1 MTATSL
7 PKSPGPGDQ
16 TAATPDLAHRAS
28 RGTLMTVGAQWSRT
42 ALQLVSTVVL
52 ARLLAPADFGL
63 VAMVMAIV
71 GVADLIREF
80 GLSGAIVRL
89 REIDDAMW
97 AAIHRFSLGL
107 GIVFGGLAAAS
118 APLIAALYGEE
129 RLIGLSLALAPLVLV
144 NSVAMPL
151 QAGLQREL
159 RFGTIAI
166 VEIIAAVVGVA
177 AAITAAAL
185 GAGVWSLVLLPGVSA
200 LVRPIG
206 FLAIRRPSLA
216 PARPWRD
223 LRPVIGTGGSILGVE
238 LLNYAARNLDNVLIG
253 RTLGPA
259 VLGVYT
265 RAYALLMLPISQL
278 NGPLARVGLPVLS
291 RLRDDEDAYRR
302 YVRAAMLVVAYAAV
316 PTFALLA
323 ALAGPLV
330 LVVLG
335 DAWIEAAP
343 IFALLAI
350 GGVAQALGNVSGWL
364 YVSLGRAHRQLVY
377 FAVTKPL
384 VIAAFVVGLMWN
396 GVHGLAL
403 LSSLLACVLLV
414 PGFLL
419 AIRGTFV
426 TAADVFLPVLR
437 PVLLAP
443 FAFAAA
449 AAVSALL
456 ADFPFL
462 ALAAGGL
469 AGAAVFVLALLIPAY
484 RRDVRR
490 IVDVVSRARRSR

>member
-1 MTATSL
+1 MTAPPL
-7 PKSPGPGDQ
+7 P
-16 TAATPDLAHRAS
+16 AAAPESTPDLAHRAS

-89 REIDDAMW
+89 REIDAAMW

-107 GIVFGGLAAAS
+107 GIVAGGLAAAS
-118 APLIAALYGEE
+118 APLVAALYGEQ
-129 RLIGLSLALAPLVLV
+129 RLIGLTLALAPLVLV

-166 VEIIAAVVGVA
+166 VEIVAAAFGVA

-200 LVRPIG
+200 LVRLIG
-206 FLAIRRPSLA
+206 FLGIRRPPLA

-253 RTLGPA
+253 RALGAA

-302 YVRAAMLVVAYAAV
+302 YVRAAMLVIAYAAI
-316 PTFALLA
+316 PTFALAA

-330 LVVLG
+330 HVLLG
-335 DAWIEAAP
+335 DAWADAAP

-350 GGVAQALGNVSGWL
+350 AGAAQALGNVSGWL

-377 FAVTKPL
+377 FAATKPL
-384 VIAAFVVGLMWN
+384 VIAAFAVGLMWN

-403 LSSLLACVLLV
+403 LYGLVSCALLV

-426 TAADVFLPVLR
+426 RAADVFLPVLR

-456 ADFPFL
+456 AETPFL
-462 ALAAGGL
+462 ALGAGAL
-469 AGAAVFVLALLIPAY
+469 AGAAVFAVALLIPAY
-484 RRDVRR
+484 RRDATR
-490 IVDVVSRARRSR
+490 IVDVVARARRSR

>member
-1 MTATSL
+1 MIEPPATA
-7 PKSPGPGDQ
+7 PPV
-16 TAATPDLAHRAS
+16 AADTDLAHRAS
-28 RGTLMTVGAQWSRT
+28 RGTLVTVGAQWSRT
-42 ALQLVSTVVL
+42 ALQLLSTVAL

-89 REIDDAMW
+89 REIDVGMW
-97 AAIHRFSLGL
+97 AAIHRFSLAL
-107 GIVFGGLAAAS
+107 GILAGGLAAAS
-118 APLIAALYGEE
+118 APLIAALYGEQ
-129 RLIGLSLALAPLVLV
+129 RLIGLTLALAPLVLV

-151 QAGLQREL
+151 QAGLQRDL
-159 RFGTIAI
+159 RFGTIAL
-166 VEIIAAVVGVA
+166 VEIVAAAVGVA
-177 AAITAAAL
+177 AAITAAVV
-185 GAGVWSLVLLPGVSA
+185 GAGVWSLVLLPGGSA
-200 LVRPIG
+200 LVRLGG
-206 FLAIRRPSLA
+206 FLVVRRPPLA
-216 PARPWRD
+216 RARPWRE

-238 LLNYAARNLDNVLIG
+238 LLNYAARNLDNVFIG
-253 RTLGPA
+253 RALGPA

-278 NGPLARVGLPVLS
+278 NGPLARVGLPVLA

-302 YVRAAMLVVAYAAV
+302 YVRAAMLVIAYAAI

-330 LVVLG
+330 HVLLG
-335 DAWIEAAP
+335 DAWAAAAP
-343 IFALLAI
+343 IFALLALA
-350 GGVAQALGNVSGWL
+350 GAAQALGNVSGWL
-364 YVSLGRAHRQLVY
+364 YVSLGRAHRQLAY
-377 FAVTKPL
+377 FAATKPL

-403 LSSLLACVLLV
+403 LYGLVSCALLV

-426 TAADVFLPVLR
+426 SAADVFLPVLR

-443 FAFAAA
+443 FAFTAA

-456 ADFPFL
+456 SATPFL
-462 ALAAGGL
+462 ALGAGALAGG
-469 AGAAVFVLALLIPAY
+469 AVFAVALLIPAY
-484 RRDVRR
+484 RRDATR
-490 IVDVVSRARRSR
+490 IVDVVARARRSR

>member
-1 MTATSL
+1 MTAT
-7 PKSPGPGDQ
+7 PTRPA
-16 TAATPDLAHRAS
+16 AATPDLAHRAS

-89 REIDDAMW
+89 REIDDGMW

-107 GIVFGGLAAAS
+107 GIVAGGLAAAS

-129 RLIGLSLALAPLVLV
+129 RLVGLTLALAPLVLV

-151 QAGLQREL
+151 QAGLQRDL

-166 VEIIAAVVGVA
+166 VEIVAAVVGVA

-200 LVRPIG
+200 LVRLIG
-206 FLAIRRPSLA
+206 FLGIRRPPLTR
-216 PARPWRD
+216 ARPWRD
-223 LRPVIGTGGSILGVE
+223 LRPVLGTGGSILGVE
-238 LLNYAARNLDNVLIG
+238 LLNYAARNVDNVLIG
-253 RTLGPA
+253 RALGPA

-302 YVRAAMLVVAYAAV
+302 YVRAAMLVIAYAAI

-323 ALAGPLV
+323 AMAGPLV
-330 LVVLG
+330 LVLLG
-335 DAWIEAAP
+335 DAWTEAAP

-350 GGVAQALGNVSGWL
+350 AGAAQALGNVSGWL

-377 FAVTKPL
+377 FAATKPL

-403 LSSLLACVLLV
+403 LYGLVSCALLV

-456 ADFPFL
+456 GDTPFL
-462 ALAAGGL
+462 ALAAGAL
-469 AGAAVFVLALLIPAY
+469 AGVAVFALALLIPAY
-484 RRDVRR
+484 RRDAAR
-490 IVDVVSRARRSR
+490 IVDVVARARRSR

>member
-1 MTATSL
+1 MTET
-7 PKSPGPGDQ
+7 P
-16 TAATPDLAHRAS
+16 TVATPDLAHRAS

-107 GIVFGGLAAAS
+107 GILAGGLAAAS
-118 APLIAALYGEE
+118 APLVAALYGEE
-129 RLIGLSLALAPLVLV
+129 RLIGLTLAIAPLVLV

-151 QAGLQREL
+151 QAALQRDL
-159 RFGTIAI
+159 RFGTIAL
-166 VEIIAAVVGVA
+166 VEIVAAVVGVA

-200 LVRPIG
+200 FVRLIGLLV
-206 FLAIRRPSLA
+206 IRRPPLA
-216 PARPWRD
+216 RARPWRE
-223 LRPVIGTGGSILGVE
+223 LRPVIGTGGSIFGVE

-253 RTLGPA
+253 RALGPA

-291 RLRDDEDAYRR
+291 GLRDDEDGYRR
-302 YVRAAMLVVAYAAV
+302 YVRAAMLVIAYAAV

-330 LVVLG
+330 LVFLG
-335 DAWIEAAP
+335 EAWTEAAP

-350 GGVAQALGNVSGWL
+350 GGAAQALGNVSGWL

-377 FAVTKPL
+377 FAATKPL

-403 LSSLLACVLLV
+403 LSSLLSCVLLV

-443 FAFAAA
+443 IAFAAA

-462 ALAAGGL
+462 ALGVGAL
-469 AGAAVFVLALLIPAY
+469 AGVAVFAVALLIPAY
-484 RRDVRR
+484 RRDAAR
-490 IVDVVSRARRSR
+490 IVDVVARARRSR